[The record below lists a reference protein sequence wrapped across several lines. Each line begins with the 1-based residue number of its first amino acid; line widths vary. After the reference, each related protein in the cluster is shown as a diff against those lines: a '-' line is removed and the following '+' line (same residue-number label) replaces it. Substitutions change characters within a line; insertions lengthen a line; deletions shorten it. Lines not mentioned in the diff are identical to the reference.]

1 MSTVK
6 ILEEK
11 SITIAELRDHLKK
24 IKKRDEELSV
34 RAAKT
39 EEYLNNFVILK
50 PKDAEAL
57 EEELL
62 KLEVPRLKEVHVKKI
77 LDLLPASVEE
87 LKVILQ
93 GYTLTVNKENMEKM
107 ISTLKKYIPNS

>member
-1 MSTVK
+1 MK
-6 ILEEK
+6 PKMQEEVPI
-11 SITIAELRDHLKK
+11 SIYDLKKEMTK

-93 GYTLTVNKENMEKM
+93 GYTLTVNKENMEKT

>member
-1 MSTVK
+1 MK
-6 ILEEK
+6 PKMQEEVPI
-11 SITIAELRDHLKK
+11 SIYDLKKEMTK

>member
-1 MSTVK
+1 MK
-6 ILEEK
+6 PKMQEEVPI
-11 SITIAELRDHLKK
+11 SIYDLKKEMTK

-39 EEYLNNFVILK
+39 EEYLNNFVIIK